1 MNVMMTIMV
10 PSYEECLR
18 LLEQYQVPEH
28 IFRHSLIVCTVA
40 LTLCRELNRSGE
52 ALDQAKVQAAALL
65 HDIAKMESLQ
75 TGKSH
80 AQVGAQWLSRLGFD
94 EVGEIVRQHV
104 VLDDGHPPDR
114 ITEAHLV
121 HYADKRVRHTEIVS
135 LAERFVDLRERYG
148 KTPQHQLWLEKLEQ
162 QSLRLEE
169 EIFRKIPITPESL
182 NHLRWEEHPA
192 KDCS

>member
-1 MNVMMTIMV
+1 MV
-10 PSYEECLR
+10 PTREECLR
-18 LLEQYQVPEH
+18 LLDQYQVPEH
-28 IFRHSLIVCTVA
+28 VLRHSLIVCTVA

-52 ALDQAKVQAAALL
+52 ALDRDMVQAAALL
-65 HDIAKMESLQ
+65 HDIAKMESLR
-75 TGKSH
+75 TGQRH
-80 AQVGAQWLSRLGFD
+80 AQIGAQWLSRLGFE

-135 LAERFVDLRERYG
+135 LAERFIDLRERYG
-148 KTPQHQLWLEKLEQ
+148 KTLQHRGWLEKLEQ
-162 QSLRLEE
+162 QNLCLEAM
-169 EIFRKIPITPESL
+169 IFSRIPITPESL
-182 NHLRWEEHPA
+182 NRLQWEEHPA